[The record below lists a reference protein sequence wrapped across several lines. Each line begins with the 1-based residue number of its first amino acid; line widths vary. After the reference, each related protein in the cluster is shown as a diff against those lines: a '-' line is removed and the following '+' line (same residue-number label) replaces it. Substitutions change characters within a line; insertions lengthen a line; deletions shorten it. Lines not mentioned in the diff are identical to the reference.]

1 MKIYTLSNKMR
12 VVCENQPYYNSIS
25 VGFWVKAG
33 CFAENEKTN
42 GISHFIEHMLFKG
55 TKKRSS
61 REIANCIDALG
72 GQLNAFTAKEC
83 TCFYVNI
90 LKEHYGVAIDLLC
103 DMITSSRIDEKDIKL
118 EQGVVCEEI
127 SMVEDTPDDVAHENL
142 AKAYY
147 GEHPLGQTILGTQ
160 ETVRSFDR
168 DAIKEYMSKTYIPQ
182 NIVVSVCGNFDENAV
197 INMLEEKLADFC
209 SDKPCPE
216 LAKEKTNV
224 KKEVV
229 ILQKDIEQINLCL
242 GFSAV
247 GQLHKDY
254 YAQTMVANIF
264 GGGMSSRLFQR
275 IREQNGMTYA
285 IYAFNS
291 AAVNSGMFSIY
302 AGMNPSQAERVYS
315 LILEEINKIKMGITD
330 NELFE
335 AKQQLKGGFLLGL
348 ESANAKMNRNGKELL
363 LKNRILDV
371 SEIILN
377 IDSVT
382 KDDIMRVVENIFCID
397 KMCVSLVGNYEASSI
412 KNILCK

>member
-33 CFAENEKTN
+33 CFAEDKKTN

-127 SMVEDTPDDVAHENL
+127 SMVEDTPDDIAHENL

-160 ETVRSFDR
+160 ENVRSFDKE
-168 DAIKEYMSKTYIPQ
+168 AIKDYMSKTYIPQ
-182 NIVVSVCGNFDENAV
+182 NMIISICGNFDENAV
-197 INMLEEKLADFC
+197 INMLEEKFYGFY
-209 SDKPCPE
+209 SDKPCPP
-216 LAKEKTNV
+216 LAKEKTNA

-229 ILQKDIEQINLCL
+229 IVQKDIEQINLCL

-247 GQLHKDY
+247 GQKHKDY
-254 YAQTMVANIF
+254 YAQTMVSNIF

-291 AAVNSGMFSIY
+291 AAVNTGMFSIY
-302 AGMNPSQAERVYS
+302 AGMNPSQAESVYS
-315 LILEEINKIKMGITD
+315 LILDEINKIKTGITD

-363 LKNRILDV
+363 LKDEILTIP
-371 SEIILN
+371 EIISN

-382 KDDIMRVVENIFCID
+382 KDDIMRVVENIFQVD

-412 KNILCK
+412 KNILSK

>member
-1 MKIYTLSNKMR
+1 MKIYTLSNSMR

-33 CFAENEKTN
+33 CFAENNDNN

-55 TKKRSS
+55 TKTRSA

-90 LKEHYGVAIDLLC
+90 LKEHYGIAIDLLC
-103 DMITSSRIDEKDIKL
+103 DMITSSKIAPKDIKL

-147 GEHPLGQTILGTQ
+147 GEHPLGKTILGTQ
-160 ETVRSFDR
+160 ETVRALDDKKIR
-168 DAIKEYMSKTYIPQ
+168 QYMQKTYIPQ
-182 NIVVSVCGNFDENAV
+182 NIVVSVCGSFDEQAV
-197 INMLEEKLADFC
+197 IEMLNEKLSGFV
-209 SDKPCPE
+209 SSETPPR
-216 LAKEKTNV
+216 LAKAKTDV
-224 KKEVV
+224 KAQKIIV
-229 ILQKDIEQINLCL
+229 QKDIEQINLCL

-247 GQLHKDY
+247 GQVHPDY
-254 YAQTMVANIF
+254 YAQTMIANIF

-275 IREQNGMTYA
+275 VREQNGMTYA

-291 AAVNSGMFSIY
+291 STVNSGMFSIY
-302 AGMNPSQAERVYS
+302 AGMNPSQTEKVYE
-315 LILEEINKIKMGITD
+315 LILDEIQKIKQGITD
-330 NELFE
+330 RELFE

-348 ESANAKMNRNGKELL
+348 ESAGAKMNRNGKELL
-363 LKNRILDV
+363 LKDKIMPV
-371 SEIILN
+371 EEIIEN

-382 KDDIMRVVENIFCID
+382 KDDIARVVENIFNLD
-397 KMCVSLVGNYEASSI
+397 TMCVSLVGNYQGSSI
-412 KNILCK
+412 KNIISE